1 MNASFAHFDTPDGGA
16 VPAFSA
22 PSLLE
27 VEDLRVHLPLRR
39 MSPFHSKRFI
49 KAVDGASFSI
59 FPGEIVA
66 LVGESGSGKTTL
78 GRSLLRLTPPS
89 SGRVRFKGIDLT
101 TLTPKEMRSFR
112 RHMQMVFQDPY
123 SSLSPRMNVGEI
135 VGEPLSIHHAHLTS
149 RARIERVAEVFSQ
162 VGMSSTHGSRYPH
175 SFSGGQRQRIAIA
188 RALSTEPDFIVADE
202 PISALDV
209 SVQAQILNLLLDLKD
224 KLSLTMLF
232 ISHDLRAVSHIAD
245 RVIVMYLGRIMEI
258 APSAMFWDAPAH
270 PYTEA
275 LLAALPVEHPS
286 LRRRDR
292 VFLKGEVPSAL
303 SPPSGCV
310 FRTRCPIA
318 SPECAT
324 ASPALRQVAPGHW
337 TACIKRVPFDLK
349 GQF

>member
-1 MNASFAHFDTPDGGA
+1 MNPSFAHFGTPSGGA
-16 VPAFSA
+16 IPPFSS
-22 PSLLE
+22 PSLIE
-27 VEDLRVHLPLRR
+27 VEDVRVHLPLRSI
-39 MSPFHSKRFI
+39 SPFRSKRFI

-78 GRSLLRLTPPS
+78 GRSLLRLTGPS
-89 SGRVRFKGIDLT
+89 SGRVRFKGVDLT
-101 TLTPKEMRSFR
+101 TLTPRETRSFR

-123 SSLSPRMNVGEI
+123 SSLNPRMTVGEI
-135 VGEPLSIHHAHLTS
+135 VGEPLSIHHAHLTP
-149 RARIERVAEVFSQ
+149 RARLERVAELLSR
-162 VGMSSTHGSRYPH
+162 VGISPTHAVRYPH

-188 RALSTEPDFIVADE
+188 RALSTEPEFIVADE
-202 PISALDV
+202 PVSALDV
-209 SVQAQILNLLLDLKD
+209 SVQAQIINLLLDLKD

-232 ISHDLRAVSHIAD
+232 ISHDLRVVSHVAD

-258 APSAMFWDAPAH
+258 APSAMFWDGPAH

-275 LLAALPVEHPS
+275 LLAALPVEHPKF
-286 LRRRDR
+286 RRNR
-292 VFLKGEVPSAL
+292 VVLKGEVPSAV

-318 SPECAT
+318 SPECAA

-337 TACIKRVPFDLK
+337 TACIKQKSFDLK
-349 GQF
+349 G

>member
-1 MNASFAHFDTPDGGA
+1 MKAAFAHSGTPDGGA
-16 VPAFSA
+16 IPAFSG

-27 VEDLRVHLPLRR
+27 VEDVRVHLPLRST
-39 MSPFHSKRFI
+39 SPFRPKRFI

-78 GRSLLRLTPPS
+78 GRSLLRLTSPS
-89 SGRVRFKGIDLT
+89 SGRVRFNGVDLT
-101 TLTPKEMRSFR
+101 TLTPNEMRSFR

-123 SSLSPRMNVGEI
+123 SSLNPRMTVEET
-135 VGEPLSIHHAHLTS
+135 VGEPLSIHHAHLTP
-149 RARIERVAEVFSQ
+149 RARLERVAELLSQ
-162 VGMSSTHGSRYPH
+162 VGISPAHGARYPH
-175 SFSGGQRQRIAIA
+175 GFSGGQRQRIAIA
-188 RALSTEPDFIVADE
+188 RALSTKPDFIVADE

-209 SVQAQILNLLLDLKD
+209 SVQAQIVNLLLDLKD
-224 KLSLTMLF
+224 RLSLTMLF
-232 ISHDLRAVSHIAD
+232 ISHDLRVVSHIAD

-275 LLAALPVEHPS
+275 LLSALPVEHPS
-286 LRRRDR
+286 LRRNR
-292 VFLKGEVPSAL
+292 VVLKGEVPSAV

-324 ASPALRQVAPGHW
+324 ASPALRQVVPGHW
-337 TACIKRVPFDLK
+337 TACIKQKSFDLK
-349 GQF
+349 G

>member
-1 MNASFAHFDTPDGGA
+1 MNASFAPSGMPDRGA
-16 VPAFSA
+16 IPALSG

-27 VEDLRVHLPLRR
+27 VEDLRVHLPLRST
-39 MSPFHSKRFI
+39 SPFRPKKFI

-89 SGRVRFKGIDLT
+89 SGRVRFKGVDLT
-101 TLTPKEMRSFR
+101 ALTPKEMRSFR
-112 RHMQMVFQDPY
+112 RHLQMVFQDPY
-123 SSLSPRMNVGEI
+123 SSLNPRMTLGEI
-135 VGEPLSIHHAHLTS
+135 IGEPLSIHHAHLTP
-149 RARIERVAEVFSQ
+149 RARLQRVAELLSQ
-162 VGMSSTHGSRYPH
+162 VGISPTYAARYPH

-209 SVQAQILNLLLDLKD
+209 SVQAQIVNLLLDLKD

-232 ISHDLRAVSHIAD
+232 VSHDLRAVSHIAD

-258 APSAMFWDAPAH
+258 APSSMFWDAPAH

-275 LLAALPVEHPS
+275 LLSALPVEHPS
-286 LRRRDR
+286 LRRNR
-292 VFLKGEVPSAL
+292 VLLKGEVPSAV

-310 FRTRCPIA
+310 FRTRCPVA
-318 SPECAT
+318 SPECAV
-324 ASPALRQVAPGHW
+324 APPALRQVTPGHW
-337 TACIKRVPFDLK
+337 TACTKQKSFD
-349 GQF
+349 